1 MNGARRAFIVDRSSF
16 RKDPALKNDVTV
28 ALTAVLAVLALC
40 FGVAMVKRNLPPIES
55 HPFVA
60 EATASAPAAK
70 KAVHGKVVMRVNGEP
85 ITEEEFNMFLHAA
98 PQQAQAF
105 YATPQGRRA
114 MADELVKLKALEQ
127 EAQRQGLAD
136 DPEVKT
142 QVDLMTAQIT
152 ASRALEKLVKSR
164 IDARLQG
171 EYEKQKTSAVML
183 RHILVAVQ
191 GGQVPARN
199 GNPLPPDAAIAKAHA
214 LAQRI
219 RGGAKFEDV
228 ARAESDDMQSAARG
242 GSIGATP
249 LEGLPPEI
257 ASAVSKL
264 KPGEISEPVR
274 TQFGI
279 HIFSVAQPT
288 MEDLRPMLTQA
299 IQREAA
305 EEAVG
310 QLQRSAKVDLD
321 PSFFPPAPQLRTM
334 PMTAPPPSAPAGQ
347 NPNG

>member
-1 MNGARRAFIVDRSSF
+1 MK
-16 RKDPALKNDVTV
+16 KDLSL
-28 ALTAVLAVLALC
+28 ALTAVLVVLALC
-40 FGVAMVKRNLPPIES
+40 FGVAMVKRDLPPIDS

-60 EATASAPAAK
+60 EAKTSAPSPQK
-70 KAVHGKVVMRVNGEP
+70 KAVNGKVVMRVNGEP
-85 ITEEEFNMFLHAA
+85 ITEEEFNSFLRAA

-105 YATPQGRRA
+105 YASPQGRRA

-127 EAQRQGLAD
+127 EARRQGIEN
-136 DPEVKT
+136 DPEVRT
-142 QVDLMTAQIT
+142 QIDMVTAQIT
-152 ASRALEKLVKSR
+152 ASRALEKLVKAR
-164 IDARLQG
+164 IDARLQS
-171 EYEKQKTSAVML
+171 EYEKQKTSAVVL
-183 RHILVAVQ
+183 RHILIAAQ

-199 GNPLPPDAAIAKAHA
+199 GNPLTPDAAIAKARA

-219 RGGAKFEDV
+219 RAGAKFEDV
-228 ARAESDDMQSAARG
+228 ARAESDDVQSAARG

-257 ASAVSKL
+257 ASVVSKL
-264 KPGEISEPVR
+264 KPGEISDPVR
-274 TQFGI
+274 TQFGV

-305 EEAVG
+305 EEAVS

-321 PSFFPPAPQLRTM
+321 PSFFPAGPQLRTM
-334 PMTAPPPSAPAGQ
+334 PMATPGTSSPNGR